1 MLNLYTPQNTS
12 DKLMGE
18 TSYKRDIENK
28 IMSTFLKSGF
38 FEVQTPIFEYF
49 DLFSSENVSISET
62 DIFKFVDSDGKI
74 LALRPDMTT
83 PISRVVATKL
93 KDESL
98 PIRLSYC
105 GSVFRS
111 VKNKQKEFTQSGME
125 LVGVNSPM
133 ADAEIIMNT
142 IEALK
147 AVGLSEFQIEIG
159 QSEFFKGILK
169 SLNLAEDSKKTLE
182 ELIDHKDSLGLSGF
196 LKGLDLKDEI
206 KEMLQT
212 LPSLFGDVEI
222 IRNIDMS
229 ALNDT
234 SKKAV
239 ENLKDVCDILS
250 LYGYDPYISIDL
262 AMVQSINYYTG
273 VIFKGFARGV
283 GFSIASGGRYD
294 DLIEKLGADLPA
306 TGSAINVDML
316 MTALYRQSG
325 TVADPKVDVLV
336 FVDSEA
342 RSQETMNIIKAV
354 RQNGLSAE
362 MYLESSNYDGAVSY
376 AGSKEIGGILRIS
389 DGCKLILHNIAEN
402 SKCETTLDELLGE
415 E

>member
-1 MLNLYTPQNTS
+1 
-12 DKLMGE
+12 
-18 TSYKRDIENK
+18 
-28 IMSTFLKSGF
+28 
-38 FEVQTPIFEYF
+38 
-49 DLFSSENVSISET
+49 
-62 DIFKFVDSDGKI
+62 
-74 LALRPDMTT
+74 
-83 PISRVVATKL
+83 
-93 KDESL
+93 
-98 PIRLSYC
+98 
-105 GSVFRS
+105 
-111 VKNKQKEFTQSGME
+111 
-125 LVGVNSPM
+125 
-133 ADAEIIMNT
+133 MNT

>member
-1 MLNLYTPQNTS
+1 MNLYTPQNTS

-18 TSYKRDIENK
+18 TSYKRNIENK

-49 DLFSSENVSISET
+49 DLFSAQNVSINET

-93 KDESL
+93 KEESL

-111 VKNKQKEFTQSGME
+111 VKDKQKEFTQSGME
-125 LVGVNSPM
+125 LIGVNSPM

-142 IEALK
+142 IDALK
-147 AVGLSEFQIEIG
+147 AVGLSDFQIEIG

-169 SLNLAEDSKKTLE
+169 LLDLPEETAQTLE

-196 LKGLDLKDEI
+196 LKSLDLKDDM
-206 KEMLQT
+206 KKMLQT

-229 ALNDT
+229 VLSDT

-250 LYGYDPYISIDL
+250 MYGYDPYISIDL

-283 GFSIASGGRYD
+283 GFSIAGGGRYD
-294 DLIEKLGADLPA
+294 DLIEKFGTNLPA

-316 MTALYRQSG
+316 MTALYRQSDS
-325 TVADPKVDVLV
+325 VLDPKVDVLI
-336 FVDSEA
+336 FVDGEA
-342 RSQETMNIIKAV
+342 RSPKAMAIIKAV
-354 RQNGLSAE
+354 RQNGLSAQ
-362 MYLESSNYDGAVSY
+362 MYLGLDQYDEAVSY
-376 AGSKEIGGILRIS
+376 AASKEIGGILRIS
-389 DGCKLILHNIAEN
+389 EGCRLILHNIADD
-402 SKCETTLDELLGE
+402 SKCETTLEELMGE